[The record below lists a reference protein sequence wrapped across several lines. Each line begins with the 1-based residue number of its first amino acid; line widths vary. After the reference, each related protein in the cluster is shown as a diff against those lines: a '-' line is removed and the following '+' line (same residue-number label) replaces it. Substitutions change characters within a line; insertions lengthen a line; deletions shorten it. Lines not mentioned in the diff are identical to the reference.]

1 MLLAFIIVLSH
12 IIFSE
17 NYVLLV
23 SFDGFRYD
31 YTENIDTPNFDKI
44 QKYVEQPNELDK
56 QVKSLQKTVNK
67 YGKYIEDVEKN
78 IAILKKVAHP
88 KADFV
93 CTDCGTKAKRV
104 KDKVN
109 KLKEKFK

>member
-1 MLLAFIIVLSH
+1 MLQGLLIKKIIEIVMKQL
-12 IIFSE
+12 FKQ
-17 NYVLLV
+17 
-23 SFDGFRYD
+23 F
-31 YTENIDTPNFDKI
+31 NFDKI

-56 QVKSLQKTVNK
+56 QVESLQKTVNK
-67 YGKYIEDVEKN
+67 YGKYIEEVEKN

>member
-1 MLLAFIIVLSH
+1 MVQGLIVKWIIKA
-12 IIFSE
+12 IM
-17 NYVLLV
+17 
-23 SFDGFRYD
+23 
-31 YTENIDTPNFDKI
+31 KAI
-44 QKYVEQPNELDK
+44 QKKHDLKKIDAYVNKPNELDK

-67 YGKYIEDVEKN
+67 YGKYIEEAEKN

-93 CTDCGTKAKRV
+93 CTDCGSKAKRV
-104 KDKVN
+104 KDKLN

>member
-1 MLLAFIIVLSH
+1 MLQGLLIKKIIDIVMKQ
-12 IIFSE
+12 
-17 NYVLLV
+17 LLKQ
-23 SFDGFRYD
+23 F
-31 YTENIDTPNFDKI
+31 NFDKI

-88 KADFV
+88 KSDFV
-93 CTDCGTKAKRV
+93 CSNCGTKA
-104 KDKVN
+104 
-109 KLKEKFK
+109 

>member
-1 MLLAFIIVLSH
+1 MLQGLLIKKIIDIVMKQ
-12 IIFSE
+12 
-17 NYVLLV
+17 LLKQ
-23 SFDGFRYD
+23 FDF
-31 YTENIDTPNFDKI
+31 NKI

-67 YGKYIEDVEKN
+67 YGKYIEEVEKN

>member
-1 MLLAFIIVLSH
+1 MLQGLLIKKIIDIVMKQ
-12 IIFSE
+12 
-17 NYVLLV
+17 LLKQ
-23 SFDGFRYD
+23 FD
-31 YTENIDTPNFDKI
+31 FDKI

-67 YGKYIEDVEKN
+67 YGKYIEEVEKN

>member
-1 MLLAFIIVLSH
+1 MVQGLIVKWIIKA
-12 IIFSE
+12 IM
-17 NYVLLV
+17 
-23 SFDGFRYD
+23 
-31 YTENIDTPNFDKI
+31 KAI
-44 QKYVEQPNELDK
+44 QKKHDLKKIDAYVNKPNELDN
-56 QVKSLQKTVNK
+56 QVKSLQKTVSK
-67 YGKYIEDVEKN
+67 YGKYIEEVEKN

>member
-1 MLLAFIIVLSH
+1 MLQGLLIKKIIDIV
-12 IIFSE
+12 IKQ
-17 NYVLLV
+17 LLKK
-23 SFDGFRYD
+23 FDF
-31 YTENIDTPNFDKI
+31 NKI
-44 QKYVEQPNELDK
+44 QKYVEEPNELDK

-67 YGKYIEDVEKN
+67 YGEYIEEVEKN

-104 KDKVN
+104 KGKFN
-109 KLKEKFK
+109 KIKERF